1 MIQLPNV
8 YYTTAGS
15 YIETS
20 IRPKPKVVSCSYSS
34 NYWVAYLL
42 MRFGAAI
49 SLKNLR
55 RMKKEEEASD
65 VPPDLERL
73 RSSIMV
79 YTQVEL
85 LASLINLKPTG
96 GL

>member
-1 MIQLPNV
+1 
-8 YYTTAGS
+8 
-15 YIETS
+15 
-20 IRPKPKVVSCSYSS
+20 
-34 NYWVAYLL
+34 
-42 MRFGAAI
+42 MRFGTAI
-49 SLKNLR
+49 SLKNLCG
-55 RMKKEEEASD
+55 MKKEEGASD

-85 LASLINLKPTG
+85 PVSLIILKPIG

>member
-1 MIQLPNV
+1 
-8 YYTTAGS
+8 
-15 YIETS
+15 
-20 IRPKPKVVSCSYSS
+20 
-34 NYWVAYLL
+34 
-42 MRFGAAI
+42 MRFGTAI

-85 LASLINLKPTG
+85 PVSLIILKPID

>member
-34 NYWVAYLL
+34 KYPVAYLL
-42 MRFGAAI
+42 MRFGTAI
-49 SLKNLR
+49 SLKNLC

-85 LASLINLKPTG
+85 PVSLIILKPIG